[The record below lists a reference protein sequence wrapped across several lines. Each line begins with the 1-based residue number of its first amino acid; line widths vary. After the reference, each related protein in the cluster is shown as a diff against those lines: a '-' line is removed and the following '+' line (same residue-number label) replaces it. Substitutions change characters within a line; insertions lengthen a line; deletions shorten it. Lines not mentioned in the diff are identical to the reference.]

1 MFVIVCNKSGCVKLS
16 STQNP
21 RTVMALA
28 PDVDAHYDII
38 EFENETPE
46 TYQGKFLK
54 VINGELVDLGY
65 FVDLEK
71 EGTLE
76 DCGQC
81 PSYTL

>member
-1 MFVIVCNKSGCVKLS
+1 MFVIVCKESGCVKLTC
-16 STQNP
+16 TQNP
-21 RTVMALA
+21 RSVMALA
-28 PDVDAHYDII
+28 SDIDTHYNIV

-54 VINGELVDLGY
+54 VINGALVDLGY

-81 PSYTL
+81 PPYTT

>member
-1 MFVIVCNKSGCVKLS
+1 MFVIVCNESGCVKLS

-71 EGTLE
+71 QGALE

-81 PSYTL
+81 PPYSA

>member
-1 MFVIVCNKSGCVKLS
+1 MFVIVCNESGCVKLS

-38 EFENETPE
+38 EFENVTPE

-54 VINGELVDLGY
+54 VIDGEIVDLGY
-65 FVDLEK
+65 VSELEK
-71 EGTLE
+71 EGKIE
-76 DCGQC
+76 GCGDC
-81 PSYTL
+81 PPYA